1 MILKDEDNRDEIEG
15 YLIIKEENNYINNRL
30 WY

>member
-15 YLIIKEENNYINNRL
+15 FLIIKEENNDINNRL
-30 WY
+30 

>member
-15 YLIIKEENNYINNRL
+15 FLIIKEENNYINNRL

>member
-15 YLIIKEENNYINNRL
+15 FLIIKEENNYINNRL
-30 WY
+30 

>member
-30 WY
+30 